1 MVRPDGYVGYVS
13 ELADTATLAAYT
25 TLLGAGPL

>member
-13 ELADTATLAAYT
+13 ELADTATPAAYA
-25 TLLGAGPL
+25 TLIGAGPL